1 MMLTMTRIR
10 VTLLCWLAATP
21 SWAQP
26 PAPAPAPP
34 HKARAAKPAAAPH
47 ASGLEMVQWFSL
59 TPQGTGLIRSPGK
72 DGSIDMA
79 ARDDETY
86 ITVLAKKKVVDLHA
100 DREHDFSAPS
110 WSDIAVP
117 RDLPVG
123 PPGSCSSGAY
133 RTIGGQ
139 PATGNDLMGGLGGGR
154 C

>member
-1 MMLTMTRIR
+1 MPKMTRPR
-10 VTLLCWLAATP
+10 ALLLFWLAATP
-21 SWAQP
+21 AWAQS
-26 PAPAPAPP
+26 PAPAAAPP
-34 HKARAAKPAAAPH
+34 HKPRAAKPAAAPH
-47 ASGLEMVQWFSL
+47 ETGLDMVQWFSL
-59 TPQGTGLIRSPGK
+59 TPQGAGLIRSPGK
-72 DGSIDMA
+72 DGGIDMA

-117 RDLPVG
+117 RDLGVE

>member
-1 MMLTMTRIR
+1 MFKRTRFR
-10 VTLLCWLAATP
+10 GVLLCWLAATP
-21 SWAQP
+21 AWAQS
-26 PAPAPAPP
+26 PAPEATPL
-34 HKARAAKPAAAPH
+34 HKPRAVKPAAAAH
-47 ASGLEMVQWFSL
+47 DNGLDLVQWFSL
-59 TPQGTGLIRSPGK
+59 TPQGTGLIRSPAK
-72 DGSIDMA
+72 DGAIDLA

-100 DREHDFSAPS
+100 DREHDFTAPS

>member
-1 MMLTMTRIR
+1 MTRAFGM
-10 VTLLCWLAATP
+10 LLCWLAATP
-21 SWAQP
+21 AWPQTPAP
-26 PAPAPAPP
+26 ATPPPRKARAVKPAPAP
-34 HKARAAKPAAAPH
+34 HET
-47 ASGLEMVQWFSL
+47 GLEMVQWFSL
-59 TPQGTGLIRSPGK
+59 TPQGAGLIRAPGK
-72 DGSIDMA
+72 DAAIDMT

-86 ITVLAKKKVVDLHA
+86 ITVFGKKKVVDLHA

-123 PPGSCSSGAY
+123 PPGNCSNGAY